1 MPEGF
6 TPIFNGKDL
15 TGWHISRT
23 NHHGTTPEFRVVHG
37 VLVGTQ
43 NPRGKGGILL
53 TDKKYKNFEIY
64 MEIKPDWGC
73 DGGLFLRSTE
83 AGQAYQVMLDYLPGG
98 NIGGIYGEGLKGVG
112 ARRPADA
119 PKMTPEE
126 RAAAARKRNEAWQR
140 VWKREDWNSIRV
152 RMEGV
157 VPNINVWLNGELIT
171 DFTDTANHAIDGA
184 ESGMI
189 ALQMHFS
196 DENTPRFV
204 DAGFWRWRNIAI
216 KELPD

>member
-1 MPEGF
+1 
-6 TPIFNGKDL
+6 
-15 TGWHISRT
+15 
-23 NHHGTTPEFRVVHG
+23 
-37 VLVGTQ
+37 
-43 NPRGKGGILL
+43 
-53 TDKKYKNFEIY
+53 

-73 DGGLFLRSTE
+73 DGGIFLRSTE

-112 ARRPADA
+112 PQRPANA
-119 PKMTPEE
+119 PRMTPEE

-157 VPNINVWLNGELIT
+157 VPNIKVWLNGELIT

-196 DENTPRFV
+196 DENTPRWV